1 MTPLPLPSHMPPLA
15 VVGAGKLGQAVARA
29 WSDAGGTLGAQVQA
43 GMAWSP
49 EGIVFEATE
58 PSAALDN
65 LTRCIDAGV
74 PVVTGTTGWH
84 HDLDKVQVA
93 AAEHGT
99 TVFWSTNFSPG
110 VHATNL
116 IAKEAA
122 RVFALLEGYDAS
134 IHEVHHTHKKD
145 APSGT
150 ALTLKS
156 HVKKGGWPHEVAVTS
171 ERTGDVVG
179 LHTLAWNSVHDAV
192 ILQHETKSRQAF
204 AEGAVLALRWTWAKH
219 LADDHGVYT
228 MTDLF

>member
-1 MTPLPLPSHMPPLA
+1 MTQLPLPFNMPPLE

-29 WSDAGGTLGAQVQA
+29 WSDAGGTLGLQVQA

-58 PSAALDN
+58 PTAALGN
-65 LTRCIDAGV
+65 LSRCIEAGV

-84 HDLDKVQVA
+84 QDLDTVKTA
-93 AAEHGT
+93 ASERGT
-99 TVFWSTNFSPG
+99 SVFWSTNFSPG

-116 IAKEAA
+116 IAQEAG

-134 IHEVHHTHKKD
+134 IHEVHHTNKKD

-156 HVKKGGWPHEVAVTS
+156 HMEQGGWHHPVAVSS
-171 ERTGDVVG
+171 ERKGDVVG
-179 LHTLAWNSVHDAV
+179 WHTLAWNSAHVAV
-192 ILQHETKSRQAF
+192 VLQHKAKSRQGF
-204 AEGAVLALRWTWAKH
+204 VKGAIIALRWTWAKH
-219 LADDHGVYT
+219 LATDHGVYT
-228 MTDLF
+228 ITDLF